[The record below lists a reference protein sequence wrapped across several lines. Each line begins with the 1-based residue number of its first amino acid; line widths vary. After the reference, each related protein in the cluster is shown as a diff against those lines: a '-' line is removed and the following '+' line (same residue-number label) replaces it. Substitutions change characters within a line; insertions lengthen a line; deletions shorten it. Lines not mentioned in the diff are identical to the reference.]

1 MKCQAGLKNCTKNLY
16 ANCNF
21 SCTLICMK
29 VSKDKTFDLNH
40 HNMGLFD
47 ILNFIIII
55 NFDKILAAWRQS
67 PQPLPQNLHLQPV

>member
-1 MKCQAGLKNCTKNLY
+1 
-16 ANCNF
+16 
-21 SCTLICMK
+21 MK

-55 NFDKILAAWRQS
+55 NFDKILAAWRQL
-67 PQPLPQNLHLQPV
+67 PQPLPQNLHLIIIIIIFNTYIALFL